1 MTSLGRRGTRDDPPA
16 VPEPG
21 DGRGRGR
28 GHRHV
33 HWGPLLLQFALVFG
47 AAVAYFLVRDLTE
60 GAVLTA
66 EENAERVMSVE
77 RVLHLDWEGAI
88 QGWII
93 DHDWLVDLANWV
105 YIYGHWPVIGIT
117 LVFLFLR
124 VPDEYRLLRNAMFIS
139 GAIGLVVFA
148 AFPVA
153 PPRLGILDLADTV
166 TERSSSYRT
175 FQPPGL
181 INRYAAMPSLHFGW
195 NLLVGIVIWRVT
207 ANRWLRAAAVA
218 LPVLMCVAVVATANH
233 YVIDVAAGAV
243 VALGG
248 LAGALALRRAPIRVG
263 TRRIG
268 A

>member
-1 MTSLGRRGTRDDPPA
+1 MTIIRSRGTGDDVDALRD
-16 VPEPG
+16 PG
-21 DGRGRGR
+21 QGGGRVR
-28 GHRHV
+28 V
-33 HWGPLLLQFALVFG
+33 HWGSLLGQVALVV
-47 AAVAYFLVRDLTE
+47 AAALAYFLVRDLTE
-60 GAVLTA
+60 GAVATA
-66 EENAERVMSVE
+66 EENAERLMSVE
-77 RVLHLDWEGAI
+77 RALRIDWEVAI

-93 DHDWLVDLANWV
+93 GHDRLVDLANWI

-148 AFPVA
+148 LFPVA

-175 FQPPGL
+175 LQPPGL

-195 NLLVGIVIWRVT
+195 NLLVGVIVWRVT
-207 ANRWLRAAAVA
+207 TNRWLRAAAVA

-233 YVIDVAAGAV
+233 YVIDVVAGAV
-243 VALGG
+243 VALIG
-248 LAGALALRRAPIRVG
+248 LAAALALRRAPIRVG
-263 TRRIG
+263 SHRIG